1 MLGIVILNPTS
12 RYIPEE
18 TLSLHDLNPTSRY
31 IPEETLSLHDFS
43 EIVPRTEIDN
53 NK

>member
-1 MLGIVILNPTS
+1 MLGIVI
-12 RYIPEE
+12 
-18 TLSLHDLNPTSRY
+18 LNPTSRY

-53 NK
+53 NTKYMTKI